1 MCRELTELLLMGFYR
16 ESTWKPTSKSNMLT
30 PNINL
35 LTFLTKGSFLR
46 DEWNHL
52 FVFLQYDEFSDIF
65 RQPCQ
70 KILSQARGRSV
81 IAMSKRGQHTTWSD
95 GSPVAKAR
103 PTNLVMH
110 SQCREDVSSQSS
122 GSPVDPGNENNR
134 KRVGLATGWLELRG
148 CKFPSE

>member
-1 MCRELTELLLMGFYR
+1 MSG
-16 ESTWKPTSKSNMLT
+16 
-30 PNINL
+30 I
-35 LTFLTKGSFLR
+35 TFLCLFNMMSFPTYSGKP
-46 DEWNHL
+46 
-52 FVFLQYDEFSDIF
+52 F
-65 RQPCQ
+65 Q

-110 SQCREDVSSQSS
+110 SQCTDDVSSQSS

-134 KRVGLATGWLELRG
+134 KRVGLASGWLELRVA
-148 CKFPSE
+148 SSQARTR